1 MATENN
7 LYLVKYYKE
16 QSDEQIKELL
26 KLGQD
31 GFEPEAY
38 EIIRN
43 EARLRGIYKIEP
55 DTKVI
60 EKPLGEMTRAV
71 LMIATMEPFEDRG
84 YGTTSGSGFWS
95 HSMIGVMAPLH
106 DRHYGTTPG
115 SGLWRHKYP
124 FSKQ

>member
-1 MATENN
+1 MNVSTH
-7 LYLVKYYKE
+7 K
-16 QSDEQIKELL
+16 SIKPSVIPELI
-26 KLGQD
+26 KL
-31 GFEPEAY
+31 
-38 EIIRN
+38 
-43 EARLRGIYKIEP
+43 
-55 DTKVI
+55 I
-60 EKPLGEMTRAV
+60 EKIPYGEQQVLLRELEDRFANLQRKHVRKEICTEVECLTHYQSIKGHM